1 MSVLRDRIV
10 AQPGNM
16 SEHAR
21 QHLTPV
27 RAQTAVPEGH
37 PVPPMVMTMPLSIV
51 EVTADGAQVRE
62 ALPLYAGPRGAPIP
76 ATGPGHWVQLRAAGI
91 P

>member
-1 MSVLRDRIV
+1 MSVLRNRII

-16 SEHAR
+16 SAHAR
-21 QHLTPV
+21 AHITPV

-37 PVPPMVMTMPLSIV
+37 PVPPHVMSMPLSEV
-51 EVTADGAQVRE
+51 VVTADGAQVRE
-62 ALPLYAGPRGAPIP
+62 MLPLYAGPRGAPIP
-76 ATGPGHWVQLRAAGI
+76 ATGPGQWVQLRAAGI